1 MAVIDVHTHMLTEE
15 YLGFLAEHGGPK
27 YELKPTKAG
36 QNSIY
41 MQDAPFMTLK
51 PEMWN
56 YDARIRDMDAAG
68 IDLAIVSLTCPN
80 AFFGDESISVRTARM
95 VNDSMNEQQCARP
108 DRIAWFASIPWQHA
122 DAAVAE
128 LERATGAGAIGVMV
142 VASIDG
148 ARLTDSAFDPVWQAI
163 DDRGLPVLVHPT
175 APPGM
180 LDMDLDEFGLVPPV
194 GFMIDTTLA
203 VSRMILSGFFD
214 RFPNLKIIASH
225 GGATLPYLAGRL
237 DRCHE
242 MIPACAE
249 AISDKPS
256 SYLERIYYDTVV
268 YSQDALDL
276 CLKVGGIDNV
286 LYGSDYPHNIGD
298 MSGCLARVNSL
309 DARIASKV
317 RDGNA
322 KRIFGI

>member
-27 YELKPTKAG
+27 YELKLTKAG

-56 YDARIRDMDAAG
+56 YDVRIRDMDAAG

-237 DRCHE
+237 DRTIRHFKIFPVQLE
-242 MIPACAE
+242 LGSIFTGGQLLGLLDLNLGTDLGFLNALYTVSAFFHD
-249 AISDKPS
+249 AAHSDGDVGVF
-256 SYLERIYYDTVV
+256 LERRQPSHTYWLVILFLQ
-268 YSQDALDL
+268 S
-276 CLKVGGIDNV
+276 
-286 LYGSDYPHNIGD
+286 H
-298 MSGCLARVNSL
+298 
-309 DARIASKV
+309 
-317 RDGNA
+317 
-322 KRIFGI
+322 